1 MNAFDLIF
9 HLLYVFWYF
18 EHSVSLKTYDK
29 KNIDIFLMIF
39 TPILWLRG
47 PISGIFFFTFDQN
60 GYGMNLPYI
69 LFILS

>member
-47 PISGIFFFTFDQN
+47 PISGIFF
-60 GYGMNLPYI
+60 LP
-69 LFILS
+69 LTKMAMG